1 MYANTF
7 DKEVNYDAFVFV
19 NKFESK
25 IFLVK
30 ILNIFITRFVDFFTI
45 LQISNIIKYENNN
58 INMYMYYNGR
68 IQIERVTYTYVHWT
82 LF

>member
-7 DKEVNYDAFVFV
+7 DKEVNYDAFIT
-19 NKFESK
+19 KFESK

>member
-1 MYANTF
+1 MQTPSISELRCFHNI
-7 DKEVNYDAFVFV
+7 VFV

>member
-1 MYANTF
+1 MYANTL
-7 DKEVNYDAFVFV
+7 DKEVNYIVFV